1 MLLFL
6 ENTKSVSYFLCLN
19 VIIFFGCRE
28 NQSSNKSTP
37 KLENDKYAS
46 IKSNIVGK
54 LGSGSDYPGWRI
66 TADSIYYLQEAEA
79 YPCFFRGDTF
89 FVKFDERDTA
99 TAFGTIY
106 FTGDTLRIVQYY
118 NDNLEIRAYRY

>member
-6 ENTKSVSYFLCLN
+6 KNTKNIGYLICLN
-19 VIIFFGCRE
+19 IFVFYGCKEYHNRNE
-28 NQSSNKSTP
+28 SANNGEKD
-37 KLENDKYAS
+37 KLAS
-46 IKSNIVGK
+46 IKSNIIGK
-54 LGSGSDYPGWRI
+54 WGSGSGNPAWKI
-66 TADSIYYLQEAEA
+66 TADSIYYLQQSKA

-89 FVKFDERDTA
+89 YVKFDDRDTA

-118 NDNLEIRAYRY
+118 NDNLEIRAYRH